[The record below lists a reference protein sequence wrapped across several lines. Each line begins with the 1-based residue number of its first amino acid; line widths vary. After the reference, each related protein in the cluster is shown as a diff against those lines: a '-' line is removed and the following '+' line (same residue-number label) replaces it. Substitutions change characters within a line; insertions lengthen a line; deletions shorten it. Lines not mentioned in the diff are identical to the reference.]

1 MPWKENTTMS
11 LRSEFLAF
19 ARSPGANLSELCRRY
34 EISRKTGYKWLRRT
48 ELDREDVQDRSPR
61 PHSSPRCTE
70 PGVEA
75 HVLAVRHRYPF
86 YGGRRIRAKMV
97 QEGVKDPPAASTIT
111 AILDRNGLLSPE
123 RRRIRNWQRFEEAA
137 PNALWQMDF
146 KGHFALSR
154 GRCHPLT
161 VLDDHS
167 RFCICLAACL
177 DEQANT
183 VRQQLTSAFQRYG
196 LPERMLTDNGPP
208 WGASGQGL
216 HTRLTAWLIRL
227 GVTVSHGR
235 PLHPQTQGKDERFHR
250 SLKLELLSQRPVWH
264 SNPEVQS
271 AFDGYRPEYNFERP
285 HEALSYEVP
294 ASRYAPSPRAFPTVL
309 PVIDYDSDFQVRKV
323 KENGSIKLQSRY
335 FFVSRAFAGDPVGLR
350 QVGEAVWDVYYCH
363 QRVAQ
368 IDLNVLPTEGDL

>member
-1 MPWKENTTMS
+1 MS

-75 HVLAVRHRYPF
+75 HVLA
-86 YGGRRIRAKMV
+86 
-97 QEGVKDPPAASTIT
+97 
-111 AILDRNGLLSPE
+111 
-123 RRRIRNWQRFEEAA
+123 
-137 PNALWQMDF
+137 
-146 KGHFALSR
+146 
-154 GRCHPLT
+154 

-309 PVIDYDSDFQVRKV
+309 PVIDYDSDFQIRKV

-350 QVGEAVWDVYYCH
+350 QVGEAVWNVYYCH